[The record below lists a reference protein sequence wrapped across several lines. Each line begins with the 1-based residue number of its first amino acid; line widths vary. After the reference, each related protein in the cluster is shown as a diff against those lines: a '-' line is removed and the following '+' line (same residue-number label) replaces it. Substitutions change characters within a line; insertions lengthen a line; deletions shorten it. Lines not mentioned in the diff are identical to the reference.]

1 MIIEKLSKIRIS
13 THKHKHKEG
22 NEIRGF
28 GRNGGAVKL

>member
-13 THKHKHKEG
+13 THKHKEG

-28 GRNGGAVKL
+28 GRNGGDVKL